1 MIELNY
7 GEVLYNVTKR
17 LEDPQIQKGVAEF
30 ENCKNTT
37 LTDEHE
43 KTLEHKAIEG
53 KTWSHSV
60 QFGIRGGLQID
71 LKMLGVGGH
80 LGFETSYSCQDG
92 WSSSKLTEQTTTL
105 ESQLILGT
113 W

>member
-37 LTDEHE
+37 SAVEHE
-43 KTLEHKAIEG
+43 RTLEHKMIEG

-60 QFGIRGGLQID
+60 QFGITGSLQID
-71 LKMLGVGGH
+71 QKVPMG
-80 LGFETSYSCQDG
+80 
-92 WSSSKLTEQTTTL
+92 
-105 ESQLILGT
+105 
-113 W
+113 